1 MSNII
6 ESLARENV
14 SVVPHSEI
22 PAYLEDVYW
31 WTYTRPY
38 AVAFWDREWLVNL
51 ILFGN
56 FVRLRDSAM
65 NELETGNL
73 RTLQISCVYGD
84 FSAKLAEHVTKNGS
98 LDIVDVVPIQ
108 LDNVRRKLHMTDR
121 VRTLQCDSTKLKIAD
136 ASYDQTVIFFLLH
149 EVPTS
154 VKEKTL
160 SEALRVLK
168 PGGKLVIVDY
178 HQPSIF
184 NPVRYL
190 LWLILKL
197 LEPFSLDMWKQSIEN
212 WLPKGFVPAEY
223 TKITFFGG
231 VYQKVVIRV

>member
-1 MSNII
+1 MSNLI
-6 ESLARENV
+6 ESWVRENI
-14 SVVPHSEI
+14 SVEPHSEI
-22 PAYLEDVYW
+22 PAYLEDIYW

-38 AVAFWDREWLVNL
+38 AIAFWDREWLVNL

-65 NELETGNL
+65 NELETGICS
-73 RTLQISCVYGD
+73 TLQISCVYGD
-84 FSAKLAEHVTKNGS
+84 FSSKLAQRVAKNGS

-108 LDNVRRKLHMTDR
+108 LDNVRRKLPIGDR
-121 VRTLQCDSTKLKIAD
+121 VHTVQCDATNLKFSD
-136 ASYDQTVIFFLLH
+136 ASYDQVVIFFLLH
-149 EVPTS
+149 EVPAS

-184 NPVRYL
+184 NPLRYL
-190 LWLILKL
+190 LHPLLKL
-197 LEPFSLDMWKQSIEN
+197 LEPFSLDMWKQSIES
-212 WLPKGFVPAEY
+212 WLPKGFVPVEY

-231 VYQKVVIRV
+231 LYQKVVIRI